1 MGTVPIHDNVIVQF
15 LSHCNW
21 FINIGAFSAVCLL
34 CFTIFKKNVICLK
47 IRKNLEKMPLSR
59 HQYRQINSRRAR
71 RLFLLFMMWRIY
83 SANTRAFW
91 VHPLF
96 EEHRQKG
103 EFYVL
108 YPDLRHF
115 APKFFAMYRMNP
127 QKFDRLL
134 ELVGPHFEK
143 KWTKMRTPISPE
155 QKLVVTLE

>member
-1 MGTVPIHDNVIVQF
+1 MQF
-15 LSHCNW
+15 LCHCNW
-21 FINIGAFSAVCLL
+21 LINIGTFSAACFL
-34 CFTIFKKNVICLK
+34 CFSISKKNVVCFK
-47 IRKNLEKMPLSR
+47 IIKNIEKMPLSR
-59 HQYRQINSRRAR
+59 QQYCQINSRRVR
-71 RLFLLFMMWRIY
+71 RLFLLFMIWKIY

-91 VHPLF
+91 VQPLF

-127 QKFDRLL
+127 RKFDRLL
-134 ELVGPHFEK
+134 TLVGPHLEK
-143 KWTKMRTPISPE
+143 KWTKMRAPISLE